1 MIMIYIL
8 GFESLPPIGQQKC
21 NHLKLHHNF
30 TSNVYVYSVSQCI
43 TTDLAIFQIVQ
54 SQYGQASS

>member
-1 MIMIYIL
+1 MIYIL
-8 GFESLPPIGQQKC
+8 GFEIAHQLDNTNVITWSYI
-21 NHLKLHHNF
+21 NNF
-30 TSNVYVYSVSQCI
+30 TSNVYVYSVSHCI

>member
-1 MIMIYIL
+1 MIYIL
-8 GFESLPPIGQQKC
+8 GFEIAHQLDNTNVITWSYI
-21 NHLKLHHNF
+21 NNF
-30 TSNVYVYSVSQCI
+30 TSNFYSVSQCI